1 MANYICTFRTN
12 YFGIKDKEF
21 FDKFIATAKE
31 QSEDI
36 NVYERDGKYMIGG
49 YGSPVL
55 FGDPDNEFVADLPE
69 DENMFFEMLQKCV
82 ADDDAVIYK
91 EAGYENLRYIILE
104 ACVITSEAMEFLDVD
119 LQLLDIAS
127 KLLENENWQTRL
139 DY

>member
-21 FDKFIATAKE
+21 FDKFIAASKI

-55 FGDPDNEFVADLPE
+55 FREPDNEFTSDLPE
-69 DENMFFEMLQKCV
+69 NGNMFFNMLQKCI

-91 EAGYENLRYIILE
+91 EAGYEKLRYIVLE

-119 LQLLDIAS
+119 KQLMDIACN
-127 KLLENENWQTRL
+127 LLENEDWQTRM